1 MFSSATRF
9 KNRSGA
15 MDMSTRAFLILAVAA
30 LWTMAAYGQTVS
42 KGGDGRRFYP
52 DDPLWNDPDT
62 MSIPDVADFE
72 LRKDADFLINS
83 FVHPGGDAGPALNV
97 NSVGE
102 VPDSS
107 WFTNRIGLGNMT
119 VQDIVRGPD
128 TVDGPAPGVWT
139 VVSRPAGG
147 ITPKFTI
154 RDARGDRYIFKLD
167 PVDLPELP
175 SSVEVIS
182 TKIFHALGYNVP
194 EDFVFYVDRARLT
207 VDPNAEWTD
216 ERGARRPITE
226 NDLKHWLGKMARV
239 RPDGTVRVL
248 ASRYIKGKPIGE
260 YQYHETRSDDPND
273 IFPHEKRRE
282 LRGLRVFAAWVHHD
296 DSRSLNTFD
305 TFVEQDGR
313 RFIKHYLL
321 DFGSNMG
328 SGSTSVQEPRAG
340 YEYYAEGDK
349 LLKGIF
355 SFGLWTR
362 DWMHVKY
369 PSYPAVG
376 NYEGEFFE
384 PWKWKPE
391 YPNPSFD
398 RMDEADAFWGA
409 NLLTYFTDDVI
420 RAMVATGK
428 ISDPAAAAYLAETLI
443 KRRDKCIRYWIRQ
456 TNPLDRFKVNG
467 DGSEVTFDN
476 AALRAGAAQGPAT
489 YKVQWSALDNLKN
502 EERPVGEEVALTEP
516 RLAVP
521 QQAWGPKDDANIRY
535 AVARI
540 RTFQADNPNWQEP
553 VVLTIRDQ
561 GGKYD
566 VVGLQRTRHDPK
578 IETRTAKPK
587 PDSPAPLSTN
597 KQATATGRASLTNE
611 N

>member
-1 MFSSATRF
+1 M
-9 KNRSGA
+9 KNTHKALLFLVLAGA
-15 MDMSTRAFLILAVAA
+15 LSVTAQAQSL
-30 LWTMAAYGQTVS
+30 S
-42 KGGDGRRFYP
+42 KGDGRRFYP
-52 DDPLWNDPDT
+52 DDPLVSDPDT
-62 MSIPDVADFE
+62 LNTPAVADFE

-97 NSVGE
+97 NTLGE

-107 WFTNRIGLGNMT
+107 WFTNRIGLGKMT
-119 VQDIVRGPD
+119 VADIVRGPN

-139 VVSRPAGG
+139 VVGRPAGG

-154 RDARGDRYIFKLD
+154 KDARGDRYIFKLD
-167 PVDLPELP
+167 PVHLPELP

-194 EDFVFYVDRARLT
+194 EDFIFYVDRARLK
-207 VDPNAEWTD
+207 VDPEAEWTD
-216 ERGARRPITE
+216 ASGRRRAITE
-226 NDLKHWLGKMARV
+226 RDVDEWLGRLARV

-248 ASRYIKGKPIGE
+248 ASRYIKGKPVGE
-260 YQYHETRSDDPND
+260 YRYHETRSDDPND
-273 IFPHEKRRE
+273 IYPHEKRRE
-282 LRGLRVFAAWVHHD
+282 LRALRVFAAWLHHD

-305 TFVEQDGR
+305 TYVEENGRKFVR
-313 RFIKHYLL
+313 HYLL

-328 SGSTSVQEPRAG
+328 SGSTNVQEPRAG
-340 YEYYAEGDK
+340 YEYYAEGNK

-362 DWMHVKY
+362 GWMHAKY

-376 NYEGEFFE
+376 NFESDFFE
-384 PWKWKPE
+384 PSIWKPE

-420 RAMVATGK
+420 RAVVATGQ
-428 ISDPAAAAYLAETLI
+428 ISDPEASAYLVDTLI

-456 TNPLDRFKVNG
+456 TNPLDRFAVSA

-476 AALRAGAAQGPAT
+476 AAIRAGAADGKVS
-489 YKVQWSALDNLKN
+489 YKAQWFALDNLRN
-502 EERPVGEEVALTEP
+502 EERATGDEVETAA
-516 RLAVP
+516 RGLAVP
-521 QQAWGPKDDANIRY
+521 ANAWGPKDDAGFRY

-540 RTFQADNPNWQEP
+540 RSFQAENPKWQEP
-553 VVLTIRDQ
+553 VVVTLRDK
-561 GGKYD
+561 GGDFD
-566 VVGLQRTRHDPK
+566 VVGLERPRSL
-578 IETRTAKPK
+578 AN
-587 PDSPAPLSTN
+587 S
-597 KQATATGRASLTNE
+597 GRALYD
-611 N
+611 